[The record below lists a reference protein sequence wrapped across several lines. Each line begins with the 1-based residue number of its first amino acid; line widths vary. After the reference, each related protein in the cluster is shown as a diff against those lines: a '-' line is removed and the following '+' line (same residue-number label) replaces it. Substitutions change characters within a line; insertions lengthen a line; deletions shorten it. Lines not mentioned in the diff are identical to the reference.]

1 MGNLFILFIFLKK
14 RGWALREG
22 IEDKG
27 GDEQRAVL
35 AQMSTY
41 NSFFSVLRN
50 RGISDAT
57 DIRRG

>member
-1 MGNLFILFIFLKK
+1 MSFLSLSKNFSDDLFYLK
-14 RGWALREG
+14 LLLQPLS
-22 IEDKG
+22 

-35 AQMSTY
+35 AQMSAY

-50 RGISDAT
+50 RGISDTT